1 MKWMSYNETLFLSYD
16 KVLKMKIVCSYSKEG
31 DPYWLE
37 DSPLMDFKVDV
48 AGRENWEIF
57 KINCLIAK

>member
-1 MKWMSYNETLFLSYD
+1 MSYNETLFLSYD

-37 DSPLMDFKVDV
+37 DSPLMHFKVDV
-48 AGRENWEIF
+48 AGWEN
-57 KINCLIAK
+57 